1 MATEI
6 LLQTPDVERT
16 REEAAAVGARVTH
29 VLSERLVVISLP
41 DDVAPSSLTGTS
53 PPDVDGL
60 DGVERRVAE
69 AWLSRFSG
77 RSATEHR
84 LRLAAQ
90 RPAERWDA
98 PGREPPDSI
107 DDDDAEAP
115 TAGVL
120 STGTPTSLRLTGS
133 VAVGIVMVSG
143 PDEAWMPV
151 RGALKQV
158 SVGSASQVW
167 GVNAADKI
175 YRWNGSSWTQVSGAL
190 KHVSVAADGTVWGVN
205 AADRIYR
212 RDGDRWTLVP
222 GALDQVST
230 GSGALV
236 WGVNS
241 SDAIYRLR

>member
-151 RGALKQV
+151 PGALKHVSVAADGTVWGVNAADQIYRRDGNAWTRISGALKQV

-205 AADRIYR
+205 AADQI
-212 RDGDRWTLVP
+212 
-222 GALDQVST
+222 
-230 GSGALV
+230 
-236 WGVNS
+236 
-241 SDAIYRLR
+241 